1 MAFLTLKQRCDV
13 LYERLGV
20 VISSHGLACLYK
32 RHGIAYKFSR
42 PQCRHIL
49 ADTQLQTNERKE
61 AAIQLLNLMAS
72 NQPLCYIDE
81 TSLNVSF
88 DITEVE
94 HTLILL
100 FSRLDK
106 ASSRHGCEVFR
117 RSTCL
122 SSSAQSQWPS
132 SSLSQ
137 MFWRVLS
144 SKSAILLTQ
153 LTS

>member
-81 TSLNVSF
+81 TSLNVSLE
-88 DITEVE
+88 ITEVQ
-94 HTLILL
+94 TLLEL
-100 FSRLDK
+100 TVSRLDK
-106 ASSRHGCEVFR
+106 ES
-117 RSTCL
+117 
-122 SSSAQSQWPS
+122 
-132 SSLSQ
+132 
-137 MFWRVLS
+137 
-144 SKSAILLTQ
+144 
-153 LTS
+153 